1 MVILSKTII
10 RKIIIAHSILN
21 SLSALIPNKTMGIPS
36 KITGILNIAILNLDI
51 ILNKAIDILN
61 PGITINLITIPGTI
75 NFTSARLTERSSLLN
90 S

>member
-10 RKIIIAHSILN
+10 RNKIMGTLN
-21 SLSALIPNKTMGIPS
+21 RTMVTLSRTMGIPS
-36 KITGILNIAILNLDI
+36 IAILNLDI
-51 ILNKAIDILN
+51 ILNKATDILN